1 MGKTVIIYVFFIF
14 LLTGLCVELII
25 TSNKATAQN
34 NEIIVEDAEFVS
46 YNASLVSTDL
56 VNTAKDVTPRVV
68 VEYGESILEYSLEKT
83 IVPANFAQIIAEY
96 TDSVFSWSLERPPA
110 PLTSPPITNVTL
122 IGETGLN
129 GWFTSDVKV
138 NMSANV
144 PVEKTEYSLDNVTWF
159 GYTDPFVLT
168 SEGYYHLYY
177 RSIDKAGN
185 IEPVKEQIIK
195 IDKTPPSGF
204 IQINEGA
211 LYTDSRK
218 VALTLNATDITSGVS
233 QMRFYGAVGKV
244 EEWMLLELGTSW
256 EPFSSHKNLN
266 LTFAFYE
273 QESPF
278 FQESQNITATVYA
291 QFMDNAGLVST
302 VSDTIIFML
311 KIPAP
316 VSLNEP
322 ANITKVGINEDEY
335 YSVTLT
341 WSKNTDP
348 DFLCYEIIWYVE
360 PLQPT
365 TGYVEE
371 WYFKPHETQGGEQGR
386 YLIHDQSVTSFKIK
400 DIPTWCTRCYFLVR
414 TFNKQWIYSDS
425 NLVVAEFPS
434 GSSGILPYTPWPL
447 STFLLIFGGIS
458 GISLTSFVSYRIY
471 KNWKNSKHAVK
482 HVKGEIRHFSW
493 AGLLVGASLTLIPIL
508 YWIIY
513 LNQKF
518 PLALLEARI
527 LTVTCG
533 FNLFMNSIM
542 FNQLLFKK
550 TTRFRRLI
558 TGIAYYSYF
567 GSLIY
572 ANYVISG
579 ADALN
584 DPWFIGFS
592 ISVLIPVISI
602 VVCSMFFAFTAY
614 TVPTVQSSLCYFQMS
629 PVTIILMAPFY
640 LIPLVALPIA
650 QKVQKYY
657 DNSRAKLVS
666 KLFERG
672 EKYYNKGKLIDAAKQ
687 YAKAILASLKTDCE
701 RIDPATEQYIYI
713 MKNAIY
719 EAMFTSKEKKK
730 ENLKIAIKL
739 QQTLKNN
746 KLFSKSPQASKI
758 TELDPLLEQ
767 AQEDNLDAVIDYA
780 TDDRGFS
787 TSFLEKTRKR
797 KVKISELAAELGYDV
812 DATRR
817 LLQRFIEKNKID
829 GIITL
834 DGQRFIS
841 KHQLRQ
847 MLREKLKSKE

>member
-1 MGKTVIIYVFFIF
+1 MNKMMIVCVFFIF
-14 LLTGLCVELII
+14 LVIEEYGVSTIFADRTLVRNSG
-25 TSNKATAQN
+25 
-34 NEIIVEDAEFVS
+34 IIVENAEFLLH
-46 YNASLVSTDL
+46 NDFTFFTTITNTTEGSL
-56 VNTAKDVTPRVV
+56 PRIIT
-68 VEYGESILEYSLEKT
+68 EYADFMCTL
-83 IVPANFAQIIAEY
+83 N
-96 TDSVFSWSLERPPA
+96 LERPPV

-159 GYTDPFVLT
+159 DYTDPFVLT
-168 SEGYYHLYY
+168 NEGYYHLYY

-185 IEPVKEQIIK
+185 IEPVKEEIIK
-195 IDKTPPSGF
+195 IDKTPPSGY

-218 VALTLNATDITSGVS
+218 VKLTLNASDTESGVS
-233 QMRFYGAVGKV
+233 QMRFIKYGD
-244 EEWMLLELGTSW
+244 LTPW
-256 EPFSSHKNLN
+256 EPYSTQKSWNLS
-266 LTFAFYE
+266 LAEYVEFYSGM
-273 QESPF
+273 Q
-278 FQESQNITATVYA
+278 SQNVTVAVYV
-291 QFMDNAGLVST
+291 QFMDNAGLISNA
-302 VSDTIIFML
+302 SDTIIFIL
-311 KIPAP
+311 KIPTP
-316 VSLNEP
+316 VSLNAPE
-322 ANITKVGINEDEY
+322 NITKTQRVVDGEVAEY
-335 YSVTLT
+335 YSLVLT

-400 DIPTWCTRCYFLVR
+400 GMPTWCTKCYFLVR

-458 GISLTSFVSYRIY
+458 GISLTSFVSYCIY

-482 HVKGEIRHFSW
+482 HVKGEIRHFPW
-493 AGLLVGASLTLIPIL
+493 AGLLVGASLTLIPTL

-614 TVPTVQSSLCYFQMS
+614 TVLTVQSSLRYFQMS

-640 LIPLVALPIA
+640 LIPLVALPLA